1 MYAIS
6 FDDKNFKA
14 YQSKLDTLGQII
26 HALDTIPAQQ
36 NTKVQKKEIAILDQ
50 SLSMQYL
57 ALKKQ
62 IDDLIIFADQN
73 FAKNNNNLRTVQRD
87 RIVSSDSVINRI
99 LSDTL
104 ARLDSDADTIV
115 KKKQNLFKRIFN
127 AKNDTVLNTN
137 NTAVLNVNQIDIVQK
152 YIENLIR
159 TNEASYIS
167 NIKDL
172 RRVYLLSKE
181 KERKIIT
188 SNYELINELKKSIEA
203 IREIEFLK
211 FRTAEKD
218 DYVLY
223 KFNTQKFRSYAIMA
237 LCVILLMLMFI
248 IYYQYVVSKYENKL
262 IKEKD
267 YASQLAEEKTSLL
280 TNISH
285 EIRTPLNSLKGVMKL
300 LTSNKAEEI
309 DDKLLSN
316 INYDIN
322 LINNTVNDILNL
334 SKIESG
340 AVDVVLDEVYISKII
355 NDTFSLHKYQ
365 AEQKGLTFINEN
377 QLDPILKIKSNEFRL
392 RQVISNLINNAL
404 KYTNKGSIKLES
416 KIVNDKISIDI
427 VDTGIGI
434 DDKKIDQV
442 FRKYYTVDGEKNK
455 VGFGLGLHIS
465 QILAKQINGKLSVKS
480 KLGKGSTFTLQ
491 VPMNK
496 SVANKKPTI
505 QSRVT
510 KEIPVDTSIVFID
523 DNKINLLL
531 AKQAFSNFKN
541 IQFFEDAEHALS
553 YIEKTKPDIVITDVI
568 MPTLSGW
575 NVLESIK
582 SKKDLQQTKVFAN
595 SAESSFADNKHSNF
609 QFDGILEKGFDPDN
623 LAKIYYN

>member
-541 IQFFEDAEHALS
+541 IQFFEDAKHALS
-553 YIEKTKPDIVITDVI
+553 YIEKQ
-568 MPTLSGW
+568 
-575 NVLESIK
+575 N
-582 SKKDLQQTKVFAN
+582 Q
-595 SAESSFADNKHSNF
+595 
-609 QFDGILEKGFDPDN
+609 IL
-623 LAKIYYN
+623 

>member
-211 FRTAEKD
+211 FRTVEKD

-465 QILAKQINGKLSVKS
+465 QILAKQINGKLSVKN

>member
-211 FRTAEKD
+211 FRTVEKD

-465 QILAKQINGKLSVKS
+465 QILAKQINGKLSVKN

-541 IQFFEDAEHALS
+541 IQFFEDTEHALS